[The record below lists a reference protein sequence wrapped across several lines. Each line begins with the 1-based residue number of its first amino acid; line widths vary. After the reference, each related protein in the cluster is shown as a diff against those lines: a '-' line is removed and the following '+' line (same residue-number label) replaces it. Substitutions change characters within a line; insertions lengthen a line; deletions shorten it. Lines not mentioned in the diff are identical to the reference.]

1 MDEEV
6 AVHMARRAAHLGP
19 ERRRESI
26 LDAAQR
32 VFANGGFEAA
42 SMAAIARAAGV
53 AKPVLYDAF
62 PGGKEH
68 LYFALLDRGEQRFTA
83 HLEGVFE
90 SASGRP
96 LEDALR
102 AGLGG
107 FLDYAELEPEAFRVI
122 FGPAGSA
129 SPEIVRR
136 TERVREAVI
145 ERMTERTVVAVGL
158 DEPMRPAA
166 EVYVRAIV
174 AVAEE
179 LARWTARRTDLPRD
193 TLVELLVL
201 WFMRGFEGVL
211 PD

>member
-1 MDEEV
+1 
-6 AVHMARRAAHLGP
+6 MARRAAHLGP
-19 ERRRESI
+19 TRRRGSI

-32 VFANGGFEAA
+32 VFSKGGFEAA
-42 SMAAIARAAGV
+42 SMVAIAREAGV

-68 LYFALLDRGEQRFTA
+68 LYFALLDRGEQRFA
-83 HLEGVFE
+83 EHLEAVFE

-102 AGLGG
+102 VGLRG
-107 FLDYAELEPEAFRVI
+107 FLQYAELEPDAFRVI

-145 ERMTERTVVAVGL
+145 EHMTERTVTVVGL

-193 TLVELLVL
+193 TLIELLVV
-201 WFMRGFEGVL
+201 WFMRGFEGIL